1 MYVAF
6 VDRTNMEDLR
16 ETTHYEHYE
25 LFRKNRLQEMGF
37 ADSTADNRPVR
48 LYDVIEK
55 KRIEHMKEMETKE
68 EQMRQMFVDKV
79 KQKEAELKKAEQDV
93 SSFVVVHACCLW
105 SKAGNSRSDQ
115 GWRMWGPGS
124 GNKRLVCLGCLSINV
139 CVFCFRA
146 RKIGHQVVI

>member
-1 MYVAF
+1 
-6 VDRTNMEDLR
+6 MEDLR

-55 KRIEHMKEMETKE
+55 KRIEHMKEMEVKE

-79 KQKEAELKKAEQDV
+79 KQKEAELKKAEQDLHAKFDNLRKTHAEEKRKMEDKRRMLEEEINEFNRNKAAAQAAQAQAERDLTAHAG
-93 SSFVVVHACCLW
+93 SSPI
-105 SKAGNSRSDQ
+105 
-115 GWRMWGPGS
+115 MT
-124 GNKRLVCLGCLSINV
+124 
-139 CVFCFRA
+139 
-146 RKIGHQVVI
+146 RKGGKKK